1 MDLRLDKVIQ
11 IYKEELANAKEE
23 AILRRA
29 AQIQLEEEVAELK
42 ARLAS
47 LENNKEDK

>member
-42 ARLAS
+42 ARLAA
-47 LENNKEDK
+47 LEHNEEDM

>member
-42 ARLAS
+42 AKLAA
-47 LENNKEDK
+47 LEHTEEDM

>member
-11 IYKEELANAKEE
+11 IYKEDLANAKEE

-42 ARLAS
+42 ARLAE
-47 LENNKEDK
+47 LENNKEEF